1 MKDAVR
7 ERQAIGLSNPVG
19 DDQTRMLRPG
29 WPAGRPYRWQV
40 GDRSW
45 VLDHTVVMGILNVTP
60 DSFSDGGLWQELGRA
75 VAHGLEMAQQGA
87 EIIDVGGE
95 STRPGAPPVPVDEEV
110 RRVIPVITELRRQL
124 PAGVE
129 ISVDTRKAKVAR
141 QAWDAGASIINDITG
156 LTFDPGMVE
165 VARQTGAGLV
175 VMHMRGTPATMQQF
189 TDYRDVTGEVASWLA
204 GRVDE
209 LKEQGIEPVRI
220 VIDPGFGFSK
230 TAPQNLTLL
239 RELGRLQQVGRP
251 VLVGTSRKSTIGLV
265 LGTAVDQRLEGTAAT
280 VALAIAGGADIVRVH
295 DVAAMVRVA
304 RMADAVVRGWPT
316 TY

>member
-1 MKDAVR
+1 
-7 ERQAIGLSNPVG
+7 
-19 DDQTRMLRPG
+19 MLRPG